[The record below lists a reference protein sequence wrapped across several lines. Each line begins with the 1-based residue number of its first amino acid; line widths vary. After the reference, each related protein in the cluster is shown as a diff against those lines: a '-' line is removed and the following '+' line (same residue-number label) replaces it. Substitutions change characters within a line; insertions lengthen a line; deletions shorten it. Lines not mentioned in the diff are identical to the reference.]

1 MYESSREWREFVG
14 HDRDEAVSKAVAFFG
29 VGEGELQ
36 FADIDPHRLASLGD
50 RAVVVALPRA
60 SADAVDSRKRER
72 PQARHSRPSGAEGR
86 GRTRRG
92 EDGSREA
99 ELAPEAGERP
109 SGVAGRGEAQSRLSP
124 VGDFVKGVLERMQIG
139 DFTVSETQG
148 GDAAPVVV
156 RLTGK
161 AAERIASG
169 AGRAADA
176 IRLLA
181 NQVSMR
187 AAGPGAPRVAV
198 DIEGDFAEREELL
211 SRIAERAAERAKS
224 IDRPVAL
231 EAMSSRDRRVVHVAL
246 REYDGVATMSAGEGD
261 YRQVVV
267 VPEGTP
273 EYEEALRYSEAA
285 ARRSGG

>member
-1 MYESSREWREFVG
+1 MYEESREWREFVG
-14 HDRDEAVSKAVAFFG
+14 QDRDEAVSKAVAFFG
-29 VGEGELQ
+29 VGEGDLKL
-36 FADIDPHRLASLGD
+36 ADVDPNRLSSLGD
-50 RAVVVALPRA
+50 RAVVMALPNEA
-60 SADAVDSRKRER
+60 ADAVESRKR
-72 PQARHSRPSGAEGR
+72 ARPSARPGRSGGAEGR
-86 GRTRRG
+86 GRARRG
-92 EDGSREA
+92 ADGGRVEERGHAAREPA
-99 ELAPEAGERP
+99 R
-109 SGVAGRGEAQSRLSP
+109 GVMGRGNAESSLSS

-148 GDAAPVVV
+148 GDTAPVVI
-156 RLTGK
+156 RLSGK
-161 AAERIASG
+161 AADRLASG

-187 AAGPGAPRVAV
+187 SDGPGAPRVAV

-224 IDRPVAL
+224 IERPVAL

-246 REYDGVATMSAGEGD
+246 REYDGVATMSAGDGD

-285 ARRSGG
+285 ARRSGS